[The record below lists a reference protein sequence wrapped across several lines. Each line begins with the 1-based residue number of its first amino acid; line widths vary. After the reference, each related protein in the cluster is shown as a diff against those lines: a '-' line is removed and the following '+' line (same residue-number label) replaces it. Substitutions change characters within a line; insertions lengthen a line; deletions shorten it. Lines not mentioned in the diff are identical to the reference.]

1 MGARIATLQGPDPGS
16 QPVDRGSDPG
26 TRAAPKAAPGATL
39 NIGPILVRTLDHFF
53 PEFKAW
59 IDLIDDPRFLPL
71 VVYHKRFLVW
81 WGLSLFLCKLS
92 SRRQLDYQFN
102 SDAPAVLANLNRLAG
117 TAQDS
122 RPVNQT
128 LEYFLEQIGSAPIAG
143 LRQRMVQRLIRMKA
157 LDAARLQGRF
167 VVLIDGSGYLVFGCR
182 HCDHCLTQRH
192 GETTLYMHQV
202 LEAKLLGPAG
212 TVVSI
217 ATEFIDNRD
226 VQGAPTGASQ
236 EQFKQDC
243 ELKALRRLVAGL
255 RREFPQL
262 RICLNGDSLY
272 ACGAGFQIAKDYT
285 CDYIYVFKPG
295 RLPALWQDFQG
306 LLRLCPDQQVEWTTP
321 QGVRQVYRWVNGLHY
336 TDSDGRE
343 WTFNAV
349 ECTETNKEKEKS
361 VWSWVTS
368 LEVNHKTVVEVATDG
383 GRQRWRTENE
393 GFNTQKNSGLN
404 LEHAYSHTCWAAYYF
419 LLQIAHLLLQLLEKG
434 SLLRQLAQEQG
445 KRSAVELFGS
455 LKNMAQR
462 LLESLRYWTW
472 PDAAFDPTAAGSIQI
487 RIDSS

>member
-1 MGARIATLQGPDPGS
+1 MEAGFTTVRDLRQAVPDLVGAELVPLQIEQPAATGLPVQQRRSGGAGQPQSPGGHRTGQSAGEPDLGVLRGENW
-16 QPVDRGSDPG
+16 QRTDRRP
-26 TRAAPKAAPGATL
+26 AAADG
-39 NIGPILVRTLDHFF
+39 
-53 PEFKAW
+53 
-59 IDLIDDPRFLPL
+59 
-71 VVYHKRFLVW
+71 
-81 WGLSLFLCKLS
+81 
-92 SRRQLDYQFN
+92 
-102 SDAPAVLANLNRLAG
+102 PAVDPHEG
-117 TAQDS
+117 
-122 RPVNQT
+122 P
-128 LEYFLEQIGSAPIAG
+128 GCG
-143 LRQRMVQRLIRMKA
+143 
-157 LDAARLQGRF
+157 AAAGRF

-202 LEAKLLGPAG
+202 LEAKVLGPAG

-236 EQFKQDC
+236 ERVKQDC
-243 ELKALRRLVAGL
+243 ELKALRRLMVGL
-255 RREFPQL
+255 RGEFPQL
-262 RICLNGDSLY
+262 RICLGGDSLY
-272 ACGAGFQIAKDYT
+272 ACGAGFQIAKDYK

-306 LLRLCPDQQVEWTTP
+306 LLRLCPDQQVDWTTP

-343 WTFNAV
+343 STFNAIA
-349 ECTETNKEKEKS
+349 CTETNKEKEKS
-361 VWSWVTS
+361 AWSLVTS
-368 LEVNHKTVVEVATDG
+368 LDVNHETVVEVATQG
-383 GRQRWRTENE
+383 GRERWRTENE
-393 GFNTQKNSGLN
+393 RFNTQKNSGLN

-462 LLESLRYWTW
+462 LLDSLRYWTW
-472 PDAAFDPTAAGSIQI
+472 PAEAFDAAGAGAIQI
-487 RIDSS
+487 RLDSS